1 MVLYEPQGATHIT
14 KKPLGLEQDP
24 QEVKGLSGKG
34 SWFDLASGLSVN
46 FFFFFGGVNEFLLGR
61 EVVNS
66 NSSK

>member
-24 QEVKGLSGKG
+24 QEVKGLSEKG

-46 FFFFFGGVNEFLLGR
+46 FFFFL
-61 EVVNS
+61 EV
-66 NSSK
+66 